1 MTKRT
6 KFVLVTGSAGG
17 IGSEIVKNLRDN
29 EFKTI
34 GIDTISEND
43 SDFFIKADL
52 LDAVEKP
59 KI

>member
-52 LDAVEKP
+52 LDA
-59 KI
+59 